1 MIASM
6 PIRKRIVLIGGGHTH
21 VLVLRAFGMQPE
33 PGVGLTLIAKELDA
47 PYSGML
53 PGWVAGHYTEDQCTI
68 DVVRLARFADAR
80 LVHGEAI
87 GVDRAKR
94 QVHVRGRPP
103 IGYDILSIDTGITPL
118 LEGIEGAEDFA
129 LSVKP
134 VSTFG
139 PRWKGVLQDAVSPQ
153 GPRRFVVV
161 GTGAAGFELV
171 LGIRHRLL
179 VEAPKVGIDA
189 RGYGFGLIGSG
200 ELLPT
205 LNATARARAR
215 RALADA
221 GIDLIEGDAAVA
233 VEKTCV
239 RLASGRVAPA
249 DATLITT
256 KAAAPAWLRQTDLTC
271 DARGFVAVRATL
283 QMRGDDDVF
292 AVGDCASVIEH
303 PREKAGVFAVRQG
316 PPLTRNLRLRVRNE
330 SAVPFRPQKQW
341 LALLSLGDTSAIA
354 ARGPFAISGD
364 WVWAWKDVID
374 RRFMALFERLPAMA
388 QTHPTGDAET
398 DASMRCG
405 GCAAKLGPAILQSA
419 LDRLDEGRA
428 RAPGPRDDAA
438 IIDDGGAILRLET
451 ADFFRAFW
459 PEPYVFGEIAAEHA
473 MSDIYAMGGV
483 PERALAIAMLPYAG
497 SRQNGDDLFQLMA
510 GARAAFDRA
519 GVELV
524 GGHSSEGAELGAG
537 FFVSGG
543 VRRDKLLRK
552 SGLRVGD
559 ALILTKPL
567 GAGILFA
574 GWMRRLARAHDIV
587 AALAG
592 MRLSNGVA
600 ARILSEQ
607 GVGAMTDVTGFGL
620 AGHLAE
626 MLEAS
631 GVAATIALD
640 RCRRYPGTDELIA
653 QGVRSTLLSE
663 NMAFANRVGGK
674 GANDAAL
681 ALLFD
686 PQTSGG
692 LIAGIDA
699 DKAEGVMRRLA
710 DAGVAASL
718 IGHVVAAA
726 TAPSPLI
733 VID

>member
-1 MIASM
+1 MIGSV

-53 PGWVAGHYTEDQCTI
+53 PGWVAGHYTQDQCTI

-94 QVHVRGRPP
+94 QVLVRGRPP

-118 LEGIEGAEDFA
+118 LDGIEGAEEFA

-139 PRWKGVLQDAVSPQ
+139 PRWKDLARRAVSSQ
-153 GPRRFVVV
+153 GPRRFVVI

-171 LGIRHRLL
+171 LAIRHRLL

-189 RGYGFGLIGSG
+189 REYGFTLIGSG
-200 ELLPT
+200 DLLPT

-215 RALADA
+215 RALVDA
-221 GIDLIEGDAAVA
+221 RIELIEDDAAVA
-233 VEKTCV
+233 VEKSCV
-239 RLASGRVAPA
+239 RLASGRVVPA
-249 DATLITT
+249 DAALITT
-256 KAAAPAWLRQTDLTC
+256 KAAAPEWLRQTDLTC

-316 PPLTRNLRLRVRNE
+316 PPLVRNLRLRARNE
-330 SAVPFRPQKQW
+330 PAVPFQPQKQW
-341 LALLSLGDTSAIA
+341 LALLSLGDKSAIA

-364 WVWAWKDVID
+364 WVWTWKDIID
-374 RRFMALFERLPAMA
+374 RRFMALFERLPAMSDIDA
-388 QTHPTGDAET
+388 KGDA

-405 GCAAKLGPAILQSA
+405 GCAAKLGPAILQGA
-419 LDRLDEGRA
+419 LDRLDEGRP

-438 IIDDGGAILRLET
+438 IIDDGGAMLRLET

-483 PERALAIAMLPYAG
+483 PERALAIAVLPYAG
-497 SRQNGDDLFQLMA
+497 SRQSGDDLFQLMA

-519 GVELV
+519 GVTLV

-543 VRRDKLLRK
+543 VPRDRLLRK

-574 GWMRRLARAHDIV
+574 GWMRRLARASDIV

-592 MRLSNGVA
+592 MRLSNGIA
-600 ARILSEQ
+600 ARIFSAQ

-653 QGVRSTLLSE
+653 KGVRSTLLSE
-663 NMAFANRVGGK
+663 NMAFASRVGGK

-699 DKAEGVMRRLA
+699 DKAEGVVQLLI
-710 DAGVAASL
+710 DAGVQATL

-726 TAPSPLI
+726 AAPSPLI

>member
-1 MIASM
+1 MIGSV

-87 GVDRAKR
+87 GVDRATR
-94 QVHVRGRPP
+94 QVLVRGRPP
-103 IGYDILSIDTGITPL
+103 IGYDILSIDTGITPML
-118 LEGIEGAEDFA
+118 DGIEGAEEFA

-139 PRWKGVLQDAVSPQ
+139 PRWKELLARATALQ
-153 GPRRFVVV
+153 GPRRFVVI

-171 LGIRHRLL
+171 LAIRHRLL
-179 VEAPKVGIDA
+179 DEGVRTGIDA
-189 RGYGFGLIGSG
+189 HDYTFTLVGSG
-200 ELLPT
+200 DLLPT

-215 RALADA
+215 RALVDA

-233 VEKTCV
+233 VEKSCV
-239 RLASGRVAPA
+239 KLASGRVAPA
-249 DATLITT
+249 DATLVTT
-256 KAAAPAWLRQTDLTC
+256 KAAAPAWLGQTDLTC

-316 PPLTRNLRLRVRNE
+316 PPLVRNLRLRARNE
-330 SAVPFRPQKQW
+330 PAVPFRPQTQW
-341 LALLSLGDTSAIA
+341 LALLSLGDKSAIA

-364 WVWAWKDVID
+364 WVWTWKDIID
-374 RRFMALFERLPAMA
+374 RRFMALFERLPVMS
-388 QTHPTGDAET
+388 PTDAPGDA

-405 GCAAKLGPAILQSA
+405 GCAAKLGPAILQGA
-419 LDRLDEGRA
+419 LDRLDEGRP

-438 IIDDGGAILRLET
+438 IIDDGGALLRLET

-497 SRQNGDDLFQLMA
+497 SRQSGDDLFQLMA

-519 GVELV
+519 GVALV
-524 GGHSSEGAELGAG
+524 GGHSSEGAEFGAG

-543 VRRDKLLRK
+543 VPRDQLLRK

-567 GAGILFA
+567 GTGILFA
-574 GWMRRLARAHDIV
+574 GWMRRLARARDIV

-592 MRLSNGVA
+592 MRLSNGIA
-600 ARILSEQ
+600 ARILSAH
-607 GVGAMTDVTGFGL
+607 GATAMTDVTGFGL

-626 MLEAS
+626 LLEAS
-631 GVAATIALD
+631 GFGATIALD
-640 RCRRYPGTDELIA
+640 RCRRYAGTDELIA

-663 NMAFANRVGGK
+663 NMAFASRVGGK
-674 GANDAAL
+674 GANDAAV

-692 LIAGIDA
+692 LIAGIA
-699 DKAEGVMRRLA
+699 AEQAEGVVQQLV
-710 DAGVAASL
+710 DAGVEATC
-718 IGHVVAAA
+718 IGHVVAVAA
-726 TAPSPLI
+726 APSPLI